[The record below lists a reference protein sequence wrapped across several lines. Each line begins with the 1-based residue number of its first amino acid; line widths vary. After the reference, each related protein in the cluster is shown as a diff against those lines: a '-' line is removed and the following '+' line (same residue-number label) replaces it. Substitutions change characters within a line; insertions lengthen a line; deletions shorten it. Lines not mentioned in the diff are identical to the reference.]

1 VIALAL
7 SIVGV
12 FLGVAFGTPPSDQ
25 VLARYDGA
33 YYAGRREMYELNRQM
48 KQEEAEDREAAKTAA

>member
-1 VIALAL
+1 MIALAL
-7 SIVGV
+7 SIAGV

-33 YYAGRREMYELNRQM
+33 YYAGRHEMYELNRRM
-48 KQEEAEDREAAKTAA
+48 KREEEDTPVAAAAE